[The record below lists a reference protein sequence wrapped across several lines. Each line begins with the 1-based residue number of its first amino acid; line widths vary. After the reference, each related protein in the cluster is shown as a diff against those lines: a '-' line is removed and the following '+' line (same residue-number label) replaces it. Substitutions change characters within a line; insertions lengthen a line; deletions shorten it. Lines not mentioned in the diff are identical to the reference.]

1 MSELTEMEKYLQKLF
16 TEAGQDLKKKFL
28 KYTQDFQR
36 LDAAKQ
42 QAVEDGNIT
51 EDEYKE
57 WRKNKLLYGMHWQ
70 RLIDRNTSELLK
82 YNQTAVKYI
91 NGEVPQIFAS
101 GYNKV
106 AEQIPDSPVAG
117 FDFELINADT
127 VNNLV
132 HEDGI
137 ILPPKKKVDP
147 EKDKAW
153 NAKLINAQLLQG
165 IMQGE
170 SIPDMAK
177 RMMTVAN
184 SDLAGATRTARTMHT
199 AAQNAG
205 RQSGYN
211 KAAQQGIIFEKTWLA
226 ANNER
231 TRLSHSLM
239 NGQTVAHDEKF
250 VSPVTGVKLMF
261 PGDWNAEGGDVG
273 SEIYNCFL
281 GETIIASDS
290 DVIRSYKH
298 KYTGKIISVETAGG
312 VKFSCTPNHPILTP
326 RGWIAA
332 EFLKSSDDILVT
344 LRSEVGSARINPYIN
359 HAFARIDTIH
369 ELFAMFG
376 RKRTCRL
383 GVDFHG
389 DIPTSDVEIITQK
402 RFLWYN
408 IKSVFRNCIN
418 KLLFKHADSSLMSKG
433 TSMKHFRSVF
443 LTSFSNV
450 CSMCK
455 SFSFISTGL
464 SHASVHSTG
473 TITRN
478 NVVLTEYSID
488 NLAAESVLDG
498 DTLSGLSGKV
508 FVDKVVNVNVF
519 NSSTHVY
526 NLQTEYGYYLVN
538 SSITDQSRPDIDIF
552 AIAHNCRCTLI
563 TKFRGF
569 KKLNGEEPEHTRREE
584 ENIQKPETK
593 SMIPSLSSILEA
605 CTTEREISKAA
616 QEYFIAKEGC
626 KIESVDLLRVDP
638 EVARQMVIKLD
649 ELDNKYHSSLTE
661 IKARAISDGI
671 GGVTK
676 PNEQSCYEYIKTND
690 SSVLKSTITLN
701 NKLCK
706 DQNIVKQVFNADNR
720 SSGGLAHGAWVDEDN
735 AALATLV
742 HEYGHTILAGKL
754 NEIAIGMGVENEA
767 YEEAKQVYSDYI
779 SELRKIKRE
788 MQDVRFK
795 YAGQPD
801 GLRKGNE
808 AAQELQNKYNS
819 TSISKYS
826 ESSVGEMIAEAFCD
840 AQLSSNPREYS
851 KRIMKILDREYGK

>member
-1 MSELTEMEKYLQKLF
+1 MSELTEMEQYLQKLF
-16 TEAGQDLKKKFL
+16 TQAGNDLKKKFL

-42 QAVEDGNIT
+42 QAVENGNIT

-177 RMMTVAN
+177 RMQTVAN

-211 KAAQQGIIFEKTWLA
+211 KAAQQGAIFEKTWLA

-273 SEIYNCFL
+273 SELY
-281 GETIIASDS
+281 
-290 DVIRSYKH
+290 
-298 KYTGKIISVETAGG
+298 
-312 VKFSCTPNHPILTP
+312 
-326 RGWIAA
+326 
-332 EFLKSSDDILVT
+332 
-344 LRSEVGSARINPYIN
+344 
-359 HAFARIDTIH
+359 
-369 ELFAMFG
+369 
-376 RKRTCRL
+376 
-383 GVDFHG
+383 
-389 DIPTSDVEIITQK
+389 
-402 RFLWYN
+402 
-408 IKSVFRNCIN
+408 
-418 KLLFKHADSSLMSKG
+418 
-433 TSMKHFRSVF
+433 
-443 LTSFSNV
+443 
-450 CSMCK
+450 
-455 SFSFISTGL
+455 
-464 SHASVHSTG
+464 
-473 TITRN
+473 
-478 NVVLTEYSID
+478 
-488 NLAAESVLDG
+488 
-498 DTLSGLSGKV
+498 
-508 FVDKVVNVNVF
+508 
-519 NSSTHVY
+519 
-526 NLQTEYGYYLVN
+526 
-538 SSITDQSRPDIDIF
+538 
-552 AIAHNCRCTLI
+552 NCRCTLI
-563 TKFRGF
+563 TRFKGF
-569 KKLNGEEPEHTRREE
+569 KKLNGEEPERARREE
-584 ENIQKPETK
+584 ENIQKSETK
-593 SMIPSLSSILEA
+593 SMISSLSSILEA

-638 EVARQMVIKLD
+638 EVARQMVVKID

-706 DQNIVKQVFNADNR
+706 DQNIVKQVFNVDNR

-779 SELRKIKRE
+779 SELREIKRE

>member
-1 MSELTEMEKYLQKLF
+1 M
-16 TEAGQDLKKKFL
+16 
-28 KYTQDFQR
+28 
-36 LDAAKQ
+36 
-42 QAVEDGNIT
+42 T

-82 YNQTAVKYI
+82 YNQTAIKFI

-127 VNNLV
+127 VNNLI

-170 SIPDMAK
+170 SIPEMAK
-177 RMMTVAN
+177 RMQTVAN

-211 KAAQQGIIFEKTWLA
+211 RAAQQGAVFEKTWLA

-389 DIPTSDVEIITQK
+389 DIPTSDVEIVTQK
-402 RFLWYN
+402 RLLWYN
-408 IKSVFRNCIN
+408 IKSVFRNRIN
-418 KLLFKHADSSLMSKG
+418 KFLLKHADSSFVSK
-433 TSMKHFRSVF
+433 SASVKHFRSVF
-443 LTSFSNV
+443 LSSFSNMR
-450 CSMCK
+450 SMCK
-455 SFSFISTGL
+455 SFSFIGTGL
-464 SHASVHSTG
+464 SHSSVHSTG

-478 NVVLTEYSID
+478 NVVLTEYPID

-508 FVDKVVNVNVF
+508 FIDKIVNVNVF

-538 SSITDQSRPDIDIF
+538 SSITDQSRPDIGIF
-552 AIAHNCRCTLI
+552 AIAHNCRCTMI
-563 TKFRGF
+563 TKFKGF
-569 KKLNGEEPEHTRREE
+569 KKLNGEEPEPARTQEE
-584 ENIQKPETK
+584 
-593 SMIPSLSSILEA
+593 
-605 CTTEREISKAA
+605 TTQQQSKAA
-616 QEYFIAKEGC
+616 ELSKGAKAIVKYFKKYFTDEQTERFTEMLTTNEAENRWFDNLKNQGAKW
-626 KIESVDLLRVDP
+626 KK
-638 EVARQMVIKLD
+638 VASNCSWNGETIRWKLD
-649 ELDNKYHSSLTE
+649 DSPTKKEFTTIFHESGHAIDYFMGNGNYSANEIDKLVNLGCLDSLRANRRSTTDEFLAAMRKDKEALLSLLEKDADAVYKDLHVDNTYTNGIQDFIDGIYGYNNASLKICDWAHGEDYWNRANRFCRIMGKRVEAADYYNSVGIEVKNDEDLKRVMRDYDTATELWAHLNATYVYGGENYEIMNKYC
-661 IKARAISDGI
+661 
-671 GGVTK
+671 
-676 PNEQSCYEYIKTND
+676 PNAMKTFR
-690 SSVLKSTITLN
+690 K
-701 NKLCK
+701 
-706 DQNIVKQVFNADNR
+706 
-720 SSGGLAHGAWVDEDN
+720 
-735 AALATLV
+735 
-742 HEYGHTILAGKL
+742 
-754 NEIAIGMGVENEA
+754 MM
-767 YEEAKQVYSDYI
+767 EE
-779 SELRKIKRE
+779 E
-788 MQDVRFK
+788 
-795 YAGQPD
+795 
-801 GLRKGNE
+801 
-808 AAQELQNKYNS
+808 
-819 TSISKYS
+819 T
-826 ESSVGEMIAEAFCD
+826 
-840 AQLSSNPREYS
+840 
-851 KRIMKILDREYGK
+851 

>member
-1 MSELTEMEKYLQKLF
+1 
-16 TEAGQDLKKKFL
+16 
-28 KYTQDFQR
+28 
-36 LDAAKQ
+36 
-42 QAVEDGNIT
+42 
-51 EDEYKE
+51 
-57 WRKNKLLYGMHWQ
+57 MHWQ

-82 YNQTAVKYI
+82 YNQTAIKYI

-170 SIPDMAK
+170 SIPEMAK
-177 RMMTVAN
+177 RMQTVAN

-211 KAAQQGIIFEKTWLA
+211 KAAKQGIIFEKTWISARQINVTRDTHYALHGTTVPY
-226 ANNER
+226 NE
-231 TRLSHSLM
+231 M
-239 NGQTVAHDEKF
+239 F
-250 VSPVTGVKLMF
+250 VTDADNELEF
-261 PGDWNAEGGDVG
+261 PGDWRAP
-273 SEIYNCFL
+273 
-281 GETIIASDS
+281 GE
-290 DVIRSYKH
+290 
-298 KYTGKIISVETAGG
+298 
-312 VKFSCTPNHPILTP
+312 
-326 RGWIAA
+326 
-332 EFLKSSDDILVT
+332 
-344 LRSEVGSARINPYIN
+344 EVY
-359 HAFARIDTIH
+359 
-369 ELFAMFG
+369 
-376 RKRTCRL
+376 
-383 GVDFHG
+383 
-389 DIPTSDVEIITQK
+389 
-402 RFLWYN
+402 
-408 IKSVFRNCIN
+408 
-418 KLLFKHADSSLMSKG
+418 
-433 TSMKHFRSVF
+433 
-443 LTSFSNV
+443 
-450 CSMCK
+450 
-455 SFSFISTGL
+455 
-464 SHASVHSTG
+464 
-473 TITRN
+473 
-478 NVVLTEYSID
+478 
-488 NLAAESVLDG
+488 
-498 DTLSGLSGKV
+498 
-508 FVDKVVNVNVF
+508 
-519 NSSTHVY
+519 
-526 NLQTEYGYYLVN
+526 
-538 SSITDQSRPDIDIF
+538 
-552 AIAHNCRCTLI
+552 NCRCTMI
-563 TKFRGF
+563 TRFKGF
-569 KKLNGEEPEHTRREE
+569 KKLNGEEPEPHTRHED

-638 EVARQMVIKLD
+638 EVARQMMIKLD
-649 ELDNKYHSSLTE
+649 ELDDKYHSSLTE

-671 GGVTK
+671 GGVTT
-676 PNEQSCYEYIKTND
+676 PNKQSCYEYIKTND

-701 NKLCK
+701 NKFCR
-706 DQNIVKQVFNADNR
+706 DQNIIKQVFNVDNR
-720 SSGGLAHGAWVDEDN
+720 SSSGLAHGAWVDEDN

-767 YEEAKQVYSDYI
+767 YEEAKQVYNDYI
-779 SELRKIKRE
+779 SELREIKRE

-808 AAQELQNKYNS
+808 AAQELQSKYNS

>member
-127 VNNLV
+127 VNNLI

-211 KAAQQGIIFEKTWLA
+211 RAAQQGIIFEKTWLA

-250 VSPVTGVKLMF
+250 VSPMTGVKLMF

-273 SEIYNCFL
+273 SEIYNC
-281 GETIIASDS
+281 
-290 DVIRSYKH
+290 
-298 KYTGKIISVETAGG
+298 
-312 VKFSCTPNHPILTP
+312 
-326 RGWIAA
+326 
-332 EFLKSSDDILVT
+332 
-344 LRSEVGSARINPYIN
+344 
-359 HAFARIDTIH
+359 
-369 ELFAMFG
+369 
-376 RKRTCRL
+376 
-383 GVDFHG
+383 
-389 DIPTSDVEIITQK
+389 
-402 RFLWYN
+402 
-408 IKSVFRNCIN
+408 
-418 KLLFKHADSSLMSKG
+418 
-433 TSMKHFRSVF
+433 
-443 LTSFSNV
+443 
-450 CSMCK
+450 
-455 SFSFISTGL
+455 
-464 SHASVHSTG
+464 
-473 TITRN
+473 
-478 NVVLTEYSID
+478 
-488 NLAAESVLDG
+488 
-498 DTLSGLSGKV
+498 
-508 FVDKVVNVNVF
+508 
-519 NSSTHVY
+519 
-526 NLQTEYGYYLVN
+526 
-538 SSITDQSRPDIDIF
+538 
-552 AIAHNCRCTLI
+552 RCTLI
-563 TKFRGF
+563 TKFKGF
-569 KKLNGEEPEHTRREE
+569 KKLNGEEPEPHTRHEE
-584 ENIQKPETK
+584 PEKQEKTVAEK
-593 SMIPSLSSILEA
+593 IAETVETIVRATTRAEAEEIL
-605 CTTEREISKAA
+605 
-616 QEYFIAKEGC
+616 YG
-626 KIESVDLLRVDP
+626 ESGIFELPAYGSTR
-638 EVARQMVIKLD
+638 AMCD
-649 ELDNKYHSSLTE
+649 ELMIATANTINGLEQKFGIMKGFTEAARNFKPTFMEKTAGIASCVMGNGSTYFTAKFFKTTKYH
-661 IKARAISDGI
+661 
-671 GGVTK
+671 
-676 PNEQSCYEYIKTND
+676 
-690 SSVLKSTITLN
+690 
-701 NKLCK
+701 
-706 DQNIVKQVFNADNR
+706 
-720 SSGGLAHGAWVDEDN
+720 
-735 AALATLV
+735 LATVTQARDKGHFMPFDDEYALSYAFT
-742 HEYGHTILAGKL
+742 HEYGHALEGYYVKHVLGRNMLEYDATYS
-754 NEIAIGMGVENEA
+754 EI
-767 YEEAKQVYSDYI
+767 SDEI
-779 SELRKIKRE
+779 FDIARKIDPNNDP
-788 MQDVRFK
+788 MIYMSN
-795 YAGQPD
+795 YAQKNDKELFAEIFANSQCGKPNVL
-801 GLRKGNE
+801 GE
-808 AAQELQNKYNS
+808 AMNTWLEQKELIKWK
-819 TSISKYS
+819 T
-826 ESSVGEMIAEAFCD
+826 
-840 AQLSSNPREYS
+840 
-851 KRIMKILDREYGK
+851 

>member
-1 MSELTEMEKYLQKLF
+1 
-16 TEAGQDLKKKFL
+16 
-28 KYTQDFQR
+28 
-36 LDAAKQ
+36 
-42 QAVEDGNIT
+42 
-51 EDEYKE
+51 
-57 WRKNKLLYGMHWQ
+57 MHWQ

-82 YNQTAVKYI
+82 YNQTAIKYI

-132 HEDGI
+132 HEDDI

-170 SIPDMAK
+170 SIPEMAK
-177 RMMTVAN
+177 RMQTVAN

-211 KAAQQGIIFEKTWLA
+211 RAAQQGAVFEKTWLA

-298 KYTGKIISVETAGG
+298 KYTGKIISVETVGG

-402 RFLWYN
+402 RLLWYN
-408 IKSVFRNCIN
+408 IKSVFRNRIN
-418 KLLFKHADSSLMSKG
+418 KFLLKHADSSFVSKS
-433 TSMKHFRSVF
+433 TSVKHFRSVF
-443 LTSFSNV
+443 LSSFSNMR
-450 CSMCK
+450 SMCK
-455 SFSFISTGL
+455 SLSFIGTGL
-464 SHASVHSTG
+464 SHSSVHSTG

-478 NVVLTEYSID
+478 NVVLTEYPID

-508 FVDKVVNVNVF
+508 FIDKIVNVNVF

-563 TKFRGF
+563 TKFKGF
-569 KKLNGEEPEHTRREE
+569 KKLNGEEPESHESHESEKQEKTVETIVKATTRTEAE
-584 ENIQKPETK
+584 AIMFGDNGIFNANPSITKKKISDEMMISVANTLQGLENKFAVLSKFTKQFKGMKPNFRP
-593 SMIPSLSSILEA
+593 M
-605 CTTEREISKAA
+605 RSK
-616 QEYFIAKEGC
+616 
-626 KIESVDLLRVDP
+626 
-638 EVARQMVIKLD
+638 
-649 ELDNKYHSSLTE
+649 
-661 IKARAISDGI
+661 RAIAACYLSDGSMEFNPKFFSDTE
-671 GGVTK
+671 VHR
-676 PNEQSCYEYIKTND
+676 KTVLETRND
-690 SSVLKSTITLN
+690 GFFMDF
-701 NKLCK
+701 K
-706 DQNIVKQVFNADNR
+706 DENA
-720 SSGGLAHGAWVDEDN
+720 LMYAF
-735 AALATLV
+735 T
-742 HEYGHTILAGKL
+742 HEYGHAVEGYYAYIVIKADNKDKL
-754 NEIAIGMGVENEA
+754 YKEIKNEISEIAKKNHPEIKVKDLISGYGQTNAKEFFAETFANSQCGAPNELG
-767 YEEAKQVYSDYI
+767 EAMNEWLK
-779 SELRKIKRE
+779 EK
-788 MQDVRFK
+788 
-795 YAGQPD
+795 
-801 GLRKGNE
+801 GLLK
-808 AAQELQNKYNS
+808 
-819 TSISKYS
+819 
-826 ESSVGEMIAEAFCD
+826 
-840 AQLSSNPREYS
+840 
-851 KRIMKILDREYGK
+851 

>member
-36 LDAAKQ
+36 LDVAKQ

-211 KAAQQGIIFEKTWLA
+211 KAAQQGAIFEKMWLA

-273 SEIYNCFL
+273 SEIYNC
-281 GETIIASDS
+281 
-290 DVIRSYKH
+290 
-298 KYTGKIISVETAGG
+298 
-312 VKFSCTPNHPILTP
+312 
-326 RGWIAA
+326 
-332 EFLKSSDDILVT
+332 
-344 LRSEVGSARINPYIN
+344 
-359 HAFARIDTIH
+359 
-369 ELFAMFG
+369 
-376 RKRTCRL
+376 
-383 GVDFHG
+383 
-389 DIPTSDVEIITQK
+389 
-402 RFLWYN
+402 
-408 IKSVFRNCIN
+408 
-418 KLLFKHADSSLMSKG
+418 
-433 TSMKHFRSVF
+433 
-443 LTSFSNV
+443 
-450 CSMCK
+450 
-455 SFSFISTGL
+455 
-464 SHASVHSTG
+464 
-473 TITRN
+473 
-478 NVVLTEYSID
+478 
-488 NLAAESVLDG
+488 
-498 DTLSGLSGKV
+498 
-508 FVDKVVNVNVF
+508 
-519 NSSTHVY
+519 
-526 NLQTEYGYYLVN
+526 
-538 SSITDQSRPDIDIF
+538 
-552 AIAHNCRCTLI
+552 RCTLI
-563 TKFRGF
+563 TKFKGF
-569 KKLNGEEPEHTRREE
+569 KKLNGEEPERTRREE
-584 ENIQKPETK
+584 ENIQKPDTK

-661 IKARAISDGI
+661 IKARAISDRI

-706 DQNIVKQVFNADNR
+706 DQNIVKQVFNVDNR

-767 YEEAKQVYSDYI
+767 YEEAKQVYNDYI

>member
-165 IMQGE
+165 IIQGE
-170 SIPDMAK
+170 SIPEMAK
-177 RMMTVAN
+177 RMQTVAN

-211 KAAQQGIIFEKTWLA
+211 KAAQQGAVFEKTWLA

-273 SEIYNCFL
+273 SEIYNC
-281 GETIIASDS
+281 
-290 DVIRSYKH
+290 
-298 KYTGKIISVETAGG
+298 
-312 VKFSCTPNHPILTP
+312 
-326 RGWIAA
+326 
-332 EFLKSSDDILVT
+332 
-344 LRSEVGSARINPYIN
+344 
-359 HAFARIDTIH
+359 
-369 ELFAMFG
+369 
-376 RKRTCRL
+376 
-383 GVDFHG
+383 
-389 DIPTSDVEIITQK
+389 
-402 RFLWYN
+402 
-408 IKSVFRNCIN
+408 
-418 KLLFKHADSSLMSKG
+418 
-433 TSMKHFRSVF
+433 
-443 LTSFSNV
+443 
-450 CSMCK
+450 
-455 SFSFISTGL
+455 
-464 SHASVHSTG
+464 
-473 TITRN
+473 
-478 NVVLTEYSID
+478 
-488 NLAAESVLDG
+488 
-498 DTLSGLSGKV
+498 
-508 FVDKVVNVNVF
+508 
-519 NSSTHVY
+519 
-526 NLQTEYGYYLVN
+526 
-538 SSITDQSRPDIDIF
+538 
-552 AIAHNCRCTLI
+552 RCTLI
-563 TKFRGF
+563 TKFKGF
-569 KKLNGEEPEHTRREE
+569 KKLNGEEPEPHTKHEE
-584 ENIQKPETK
+584 ESKQEPETK
-593 SMIPSLSSILEA
+593 SVTSSLSSILEA

-638 EVARQMVIKLD
+638 EVARQMMIKLD
-649 ELDNKYHSSLTE
+649 ELDDKYHSSLTE

-671 GGVTK
+671 GGVTT
-676 PNEQSCYEYIKTND
+676 PSEQSCYEYIKTND

-701 NKLCK
+701 NKFCR
-706 DQNIVKQVFNADNR
+706 DQNIIKQVFNVDNR
-720 SSGGLAHGAWVDEDN
+720 SSSGLAHGAWVDEDN

-767 YEEAKQVYSDYI
+767 YEEAKQVYNDYI
-779 SELRKIKRE
+779 SGLREIKRE

-819 TSISKYS
+819 ISISKYS

-851 KRIMKILDREYGK
+851 KRIMKILDKEYGK

>member
-1 MSELTEMEKYLQKLF
+1 MSELTEMEEYLQKLF

-70 RLIDRNTSELLK
+70 RLIDRNTAELLK

-101 GYNKV
+101 GYNNV

-170 SIPDMAK
+170 SIPEMAK
-177 RMMTVAN
+177 RMQTVAN

-211 KAAQQGIIFEKTWLA
+211 KAAEQGIVFEKTWLA

-344 LRSEVGSARINPYIN
+344 LRSEVGSARINPHIN

-369 ELFAMFG
+369 ELFAIMG

-383 GVDFHG
+383 GVNFHG

-402 RFLWYN
+402 RLLWYN

-433 TSMKHFRSVF
+433 TSVKHFRSVF

-455 SFSFISTGL
+455 SFPFISTGL
-464 SHASVHSTG
+464 SHSSVHSTG

-478 NVVLTEYSID
+478 NVVLTEYPID
-488 NLAAESVLDG
+488 NLPAESVFDG
-498 DTLSGLSGKV
+498 DTLCGLSGKV
-508 FVDKVVNVNVF
+508 FVDKVVSVNVF

-538 SSITDQSRPDIDIF
+538 SSITDQSRPNIDIF

-563 TKFRGF
+563 TKFKGF
-569 KKLNGEEPEHTRREE
+569 KKLNGEEPEPHTRHEIPKE
-584 ENIQKPETK
+584 QEKTAAEKVAETVETIVK
-593 SMIPSLSSILEA
+593 ATTRAEAETIMFGDNGIFNANPS
-605 CTTEREISKAA
+605 ISKRQISDEMMISVANALQELENKFAVLSNFFERYKPDFRTMRSKYALAA
-616 QEYFIAKEGC
+616 CYMSNGTMEINPKYFK
-626 KIESVDLLRVDP
+626 D
-638 EVARQMVIKLD
+638 
-649 ELDNKYHSSLTE
+649 TE
-661 IKARAISDGI
+661 IHRKIVIETRDSGFFMNFTDENALVYAI
-671 GGVTK
+671 T
-676 PNEQSCYEYIKTND
+676 
-690 SSVLKSTITLN
+690 
-701 NKLCK
+701 
-706 DQNIVKQVFNADNR
+706 
-720 SSGGLAHGAWVDEDN
+720 
-735 AALATLV
+735 
-742 HEYGHTILAGKL
+742 HEYGHAVEGYYVYQVLKATDKETERLYKDIKKEISDIALKNHPEIKVKDLISGYGMKNSKEFFAETFANSQCGAP
-754 NEIAIGMGVENEA
+754 NELGEA
-767 YEEAKQVYSDYI
+767 MIEWLKEKG
-779 SELRKIKRE
+779 L
-788 MQDVRFK
+788 FK
-795 YAGQPD
+795 
-801 GLRKGNE
+801 
-808 AAQELQNKYNS
+808 
-819 TSISKYS
+819 
-826 ESSVGEMIAEAFCD
+826 
-840 AQLSSNPREYS
+840 
-851 KRIMKILDREYGK
+851 